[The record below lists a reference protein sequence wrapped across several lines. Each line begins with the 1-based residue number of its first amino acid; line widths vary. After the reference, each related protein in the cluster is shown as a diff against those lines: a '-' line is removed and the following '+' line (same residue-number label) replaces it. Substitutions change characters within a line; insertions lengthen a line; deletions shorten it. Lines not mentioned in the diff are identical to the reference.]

1 MPTTKE
7 IRKETKKIIDT
18 IDERMLLVIH
28 SMLKKDSEL
37 DWWDELDNETLQSIE
52 KGLLDIK
59 EGNVVSHDE
68 VMKKYKKW
76 VM

>member
-18 IDERMLLVIH
+18 IDERMLLAIH